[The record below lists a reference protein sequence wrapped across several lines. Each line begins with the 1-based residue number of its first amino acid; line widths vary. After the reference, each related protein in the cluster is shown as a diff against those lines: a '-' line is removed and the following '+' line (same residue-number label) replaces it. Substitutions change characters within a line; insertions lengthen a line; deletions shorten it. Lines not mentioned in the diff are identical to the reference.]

1 MIFLCIL
8 EYRVSNANSL
18 FNWKH
23 GGYWPLWARQV
34 GGFIQVAFLLLV
46 PIVTVVQIYRYLSK
60 GPPDILERFD
70 RLLRPSINGS
80 HGASSV
86 MGRMAYGARP
96 APPLP
101 VRTINNSGSTMISL
115 ESRPPQDDAPPK
127 YTPPP
132 SYTTATGARIAK
144 MLRNSIRRS
153 VRRIMGEPSGNH
165 YSSILTDVTHPG
177 GGPNLTGI
185 EMGPRVLYNSET
197 LSGRRRHRSL
207 TPHSPNLTATDV
219 LQILRPATVTLPPQN
234 GYGNVTLSRR
244 HSIGSSVENLVL
256 GAAPIG
262 DSSIITL
269 AVEEDPE
276 HGRNH
281 RVGNDSVI

>member
-1 MIFLCIL
+1 
-8 EYRVSNANSL
+8 
-18 FNWKH
+18 
-23 GGYWPLWARQV
+23 
-34 GGFIQVAFLLLV
+34 
-46 PIVTVVQIYRYLSK
+46 
-60 GPPDILERFD
+60 
-70 RLLRPSINGS
+70 
-80 HGASSV
+80 
-86 MGRMAYGARP
+86 
-96 APPLP
+96 
-101 VRTINNSGSTMISL
+101 
-115 ESRPPQDDAPPK
+115 
-127 YTPPP
+127 
-132 SYTTATGARIAK
+132 
-144 MLRNSIRRS
+144 
-153 VRRIMGEPSGNH
+153 MGEPSGNRQRGAIITTH
-165 YSSILTDVTHPG
+165 QQQQTNSANPAGDELPPPDYSSILTDVTHPG

-219 LQILRPATVTLPPQN
+219 LQILRPATVTLPPPI

-276 HGRNH
+276 HGRN

>member
-1 MIFLCIL
+1 
-8 EYRVSNANSL
+8 
-18 FNWKH
+18 
-23 GGYWPLWARQV
+23 
-34 GGFIQVAFLLLV
+34 
-46 PIVTVVQIYRYLSK
+46 
-60 GPPDILERFD
+60 
-70 RLLRPSINGS
+70 
-80 HGASSV
+80 
-86 MGRMAYGARP
+86 
-96 APPLP
+96 
-101 VRTINNSGSTMISL
+101 
-115 ESRPPQDDAPPK
+115 
-127 YTPPP
+127 
-132 SYTTATGARIAK
+132 
-144 MLRNSIRRS
+144 
-153 VRRIMGEPSGNH
+153 MGEPSGNRQRGAIITTQQQQTNSANPAGDELPPPD

-276 HGRNH
+276 HGRHH

>member
-1 MIFLCIL
+1 
-8 EYRVSNANSL
+8 
-18 FNWKH
+18 
-23 GGYWPLWARQV
+23 
-34 GGFIQVAFLLLV
+34 
-46 PIVTVVQIYRYLSK
+46 
-60 GPPDILERFD
+60 
-70 RLLRPSINGS
+70 
-80 HGASSV
+80 
-86 MGRMAYGARP
+86 
-96 APPLP
+96 
-101 VRTINNSGSTMISL
+101 
-115 ESRPPQDDAPPK
+115 
-127 YTPPP
+127 
-132 SYTTATGARIAK
+132 
-144 MLRNSIRRS
+144 
-153 VRRIMGEPSGNH
+153 MGEPSGNRQRGAIITTQQH
-165 YSSILTDVTHPG
+165 QTNSANPAGDELPPPDYSSILTDVTHPG
-177 GGPNLTGI
+177 GGSNLTGI

-234 GYGNVTLSRR
+234 GGTLPIGYGNVTLSRR

-276 HGRNH
+276 HGRN